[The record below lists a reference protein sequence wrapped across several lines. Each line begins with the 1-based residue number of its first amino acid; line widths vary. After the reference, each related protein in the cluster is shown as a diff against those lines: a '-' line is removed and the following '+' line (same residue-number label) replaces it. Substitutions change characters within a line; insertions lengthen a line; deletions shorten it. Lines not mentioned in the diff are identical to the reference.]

1 MAQNI
6 EAQLRNEILLQLK
19 NVTPQNSPHVYNRIQ
34 GNYQALEAQ
43 IIEQVIATGMQPA
56 AIIPQIEMEGN

>member
-1 MAQNI
+1 MNL
-6 EAQLRNEILLQLK
+6 ENDLRNEILLQLK

-34 GNYQALEAQ
+34 SNYQNLEEQ

-56 AIIPQIEMEGN
+56 AIIPQIEMEEN